1 MDAPTEAKTKLYTEE
16 INEILTTPP
25 RWLFRWGISVIFL
38 GLLLLIILSAF
49 IAYPDILTSK
59 ATVTSL
65 NPPTNLLA
73 RVNGKISH
81 LLVKNN
87 EEIKAGQ
94 VLAVLENTADYDS
107 LLAVNKRL
115 KALSEMLLNEE
126 LASIPILEKS
136 SQMGEVTSSYLQFQ
150 KASKEYAL
158 FIEINSQQ
166 KEIAMLEKELINYR
180 DLLAKFESQSKLQNE
195 ALSLTEN
202 DYQRYQNLRRDGI
215 VSLRDLE
222 AKRKE
227 ILRDQSANEVQKIAI
242 TNARISI
249 DAIEKSKSLLR
260 LQYAEQIGRLRSNLE
275 QAINGL
281 QSAIEK
287 WKQDYLFI
295 APVDGKV
302 SFFNFWAKNQ
312 NIKAGEEVF
321 SILPEGNSNLIVK
334 LLLPSKNSGK
344 VKVGQ
349 RVNIKL
355 DNYSY
360 IENGMLNGIVA
371 NISLVPNAGHYAVDV
386 ELPNGMKTSYN
397 KTLEYRT
404 EMMGTGEIITENFS
418 LLERVFSRFKSIIR
432 R

>member
-1 MDAPTEAKTKLYTEE
+1 MDAPAEAKTNLYTEE
-16 INEILTTPP
+16 VNEILTTPP
-25 RWLFRWGISVIFL
+25 SWLFRWGISVIYL
-38 GLLLLIILSAF
+38 SLLLLIVLSAF

-59 ATVTSL
+59 ATLTNL
-65 NPPTNLLA
+65 NPPSNLIA
-73 RVNGKISH
+73 RVNGKLSH

-94 VLAVLENTADYDS
+94 VLAVLENTADYEN
-107 LLAVNKRL
+107 LLAVNLRL
-115 KALSEMLLNEE
+115 KTLSEMLLSDQ
-126 LASIPILEKS
+126 LTPIPVLEKS
-136 SQMGEVTSSYLQFQ
+136 SQMGEVTSSYLQFL
-150 KASKEYAL
+150 KAYKEYGL

-166 KEIAMLEKELINYR
+166 KEIALLEKELINYR
-180 DLLAKFESQSKLQNE
+180 DLLTKFESQSKLQNE

-202 DYQRYQNLRRDGI
+202 DYRRYQNLSRDGI
-215 VSLRDLE
+215 VSLKDLE

-260 LQYAEQIGRLRSNLE
+260 LQYIEQIGRLKLNLE

-295 APVDGKV
+295 APMGGKV
-302 SFFNFWAKNQ
+302 SFFNFWTKNQ
-312 NIKAGEEVF
+312 NIKVGEDVF
-321 SILPEGNSNLIVK
+321 SILPEGNSTLIVK
-334 LLLPSKNSGK
+334 LILPSQNSGK
-344 VKVGQ
+344 VKLGQ

-355 DNYSY
+355 DNYPY
-360 IENGMLNGIVA
+360 TENGMLNGIVTT
-371 NISLVPNAGHYAVDV
+371 ISLVPNAGHYAIDV

-397 KTLEYRT
+397 KTLEYRN

-418 LLERVFSRFKSIIR
+418 LLERIFSRFKSIILR
-432 R
+432 